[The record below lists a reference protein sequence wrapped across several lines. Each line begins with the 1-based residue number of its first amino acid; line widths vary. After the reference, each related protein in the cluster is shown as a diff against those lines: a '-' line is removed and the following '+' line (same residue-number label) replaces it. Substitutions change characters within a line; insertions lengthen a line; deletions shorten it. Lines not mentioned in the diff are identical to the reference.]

1 MHYASDFTRTIPVG
15 GKFSTK
21 QKEIYDIVLATN
33 NRALEIAK
41 PGITYQSVHLEAS
54 RVIAQGLKDLG
65 IMKGNVE
72 EAVRNGAHAL
82 FLPHGLGHMSTKV
95 HLHYRCKPPNG
106 ILLKACFY
114 NKSRFCQ
121 IILCSNLLH
130 LTIGKP
136 RVQYAN
142 CSWIATVKFFRK
154 GIYLKYFN
162 CFHRPKDCGYS
173 DRLNY
178 SFYWS

>member
-82 FLPHGLGHMSTKV
+82 FLPHGLGHMSLSTSSIRQMMTPMAFQK
-95 HLHYRCKPPNG
+95 
-106 ILLKACFY
+106 I
-114 NKSRFCQ
+114 
-121 IILCSNLLH
+121 
-130 LTIGKP
+130 
-136 RVQYAN
+136 
-142 CSWIATVKFFRK
+142 
-154 GIYLKYFN
+154 
-162 CFHRPKDCGYS
+162 
-173 DRLNY
+173 
-178 SFYWS
+178 